1 MRIIYYVPEGESI
14 DDYKSEWDQVV
25 AEVHVGLSPN
35 IEDYI
40 NFYEYN
46 KGMGFIYIYHIR

>member
-14 DDYKSEWDQVV
+14 DDYKSEWEQIV

-35 IEDYI
+35 IEDCLV
-40 NFYEYN
+40 EQ
-46 KGMGFIYIYHIR
+46 